1 MTLLEERK
9 RGLTDPVMAAQ
20 ILAQIPDQPLETQ
33 RKMCYFVEPRGKR
46 LTEYEIMNCYSQP
59 NADWINGGLDW
70 GDWTQKFHGGR
81 PSWGNETT
89 ELLTTDW
96 YRHRDPAGRWHPV
109 YVKAKAEEW
118 RVLQRFL
125 ESFSADGSL
134 RTIEPFWRDTVLSV
148 HLGALGYS
156 EYGLFNAH
164 SSVIRDCTGD
174 TLRSTFSFAALDKV
188 DNTQMAQLVR
198 TFIAKL
204 VPGYSD
210 STAPG
215 KREWTQGAIYKS
227 ARETVEGIWQET
239 YDWNEIAFA
248 AHNVYDPLF
257 GQLVRREFFQR
268 LAPAYG
274 DSLTPFIIA
283 GMQTSFQITK
293 AAMAD
298 IFYYCLADDPEYGG
312 YNRRWMRAWTE
323 KWLPRTLVAMTN
335 FLGVYATLPKK
346 AGFTDR
352 DAVAESVNRVVSDWI
367 ADYAQKIDYKAD
379 QAKLVNA
386 ILTGLK

>member
-1 MTLLEERK
+1 MSLLEERK

-20 ILAQIPDQPLETQ
+20 ILAEIPDHPLDTQ

-59 NADWINGGLDW
+59 TPDWINGGLDW

-89 ELLTTDW
+89 EMLSTDW
-96 YRHRDPAGRWHPV
+96 HRHRDPAARWHPV
-109 YVKAKAEEW
+109 YVKAKSEDW

-134 RTIEPFWRDTVLSV
+134 RTIDPHWRDHVLTA
-148 HLGALGYS
+148 HLGALGFS

-174 TLRSTFSFAALDKV
+174 TLRSTFAFAALDKV
-188 DNTQMAQLVR
+188 DNAQMAQLVR
-198 TFIAKL
+198 TFISKL

-210 STAPG
+210 SPDAG
-215 KREWTQGAIYKS
+215 KREWTKGTIYKS
-227 ARETVEGIWQET
+227 ARETVESIWQDT

-248 AHNVYDPLF
+248 AHSVYDPLF

-268 LAPAYG
+268 LAPAFG
-274 DSLTPFIIA
+274 DSLTPFLVA
-283 GMQTSFQITK
+283 GMQTSFQTTK

-298 IFYYCLADDPEYGG
+298 VFYYCLADDPEYAG
-312 YNRRWMRAWTE
+312 YNRRWLRAWTE
-323 KWLPRTLVAMTN
+323 KWLPRTIAAMTD
-335 FLGVYATLPKK
+335 FLGVFASLPKK
-346 AGFTDR
+346 EGFTDR
-352 DAVAESVNRVVSDWI
+352 AAVAASVERVVSDWI
-367 ADYAQKIDYKAD
+367 IDYADKIDYKVD
-379 QAKLVNA
+379 QTKMVTS
-386 ILTGLK
+386 ILSGLK

>member
-1 MTLLEERK
+1 MAIMEERK

-20 ILAQIPDQPLETQ
+20 ILAQIPDQPLDTQ

-59 NADWINGGLDW
+59 TPDWINGGLDW

-89 ELLTTDW
+89 ELLSTDW
-96 YRHRDPAGRWHPV
+96 HRHRDPAGRWHPV

-118 RVLQRFL
+118 RVLQRFM

-134 RTIEPFWRDTVLSV
+134 RTIDPYWRDTVLSA
-148 HLGALGYS
+148 HLGALGFS

-174 TLRSTFSFAALDKV
+174 TLRSTYAFAALDKV

-210 STAPG
+210 SPAPG
-215 KREWTQGAIYKS
+215 KQEWTHGKAYKS
-227 ARETVEGIWQET
+227 ARETVEVIWQDT

-248 AHNVYDPLF
+248 AHSVYDPLF
-257 GQLVRREFFQR
+257 GQLLRREFFQR

-298 IFYYCLADDPEYGG
+298 IFYYCLGDDPEYGG
-312 YNRRWMRAWTE
+312 YNRRWMRAWTD
-323 KWLPRTLVAMTN
+323 KWLPRTVAAMTD
-335 FLGVYATLPKK
+335 FLGVFASLPKK
-346 AGFTDR
+346 EGFTDR
-352 DAVAESVNRVVSDWI
+352 DSVNESVNRVVSDWI
-367 ADYAQKIDYKAD
+367 ADYAKKIDYKTD
-379 QAKLVNA
+379 QAKLVTA
-386 ILTGLK
+386 IMTGYK